1 MSSKTGLP
9 STIIKFTIPATASN
23 VAFNNGTASIGSIK
37 AGRYL
42 CVLSYSI
49 DPINGGAQ
57 ITAVNA
63 FVTAFAL
70 IGGGTAVSLITQAS
84 QPSTPADVNSRM
96 SVSSVITLSADAN
109 IFLSIIATTS
119 AGNYQSTAGL
129 QDSQSNSLS
138 FIQLQ

>member
-23 VAFNNGTASIGSIK
+23 VAFNNGTAAIGNIK

-70 IGGGTAVSLITQAS
+70 LGGGTAVSLISQAS
-84 QPSTPADVNSRM
+84 QPSVPADVNSRM
-96 SVSSVITLSADAN
+96 SLCSVVTLSQDAP
-109 IFLSIIATTS
+109 IFISLIATTS

-129 QDSQSNSLS
+129 QDSQSNTIS